1 MLRFSYK
8 QCTVLGSPNLHVFGL
23 NLETGN
29 WNFGTRYE
37 AVKTLRLSLSLCYT
51 PHFLALLHVH
61 TSWFCIFLFPL
72 HIFFCFFSFPLP
84 LYFLHSPPPSGPVEP
99 SSVCGGVS
107 PVPPVLSLSRSIKR
121 RRTHAGCLKSP
132 PTLPYGWWTGRC
144 SNRTTLS
151 RQEELPSHL
160 LLYPCHWFPLQP
172 WRLVSTVLSFVD
184 LCSRT

>member
-1 MLRFSYK
+1 MYSSRFTWPACFWTQSRELKY
-8 QCTVLGSPNLHVFGL
+8 
-23 NLETGN
+23 
-29 WNFGTRYE
+29 WNSIWSC
-37 AVKTLRLSLSLCYT
+37 KDLL
-51 PHFLALLHVH
+51 FLFVALLHSPFLLSASH
-61 TSWFCIFLFPL
+61 THQLILYILYSAA
-72 HIFFCFFSFPLP
+72 FFFFFSV
-84 LYFLHSPPPSGPVEP
+84 FLSLFISYIFSPPSGPVEL

-160 LLYPCHWFPLQP
+160 LLYPCH
-172 WRLVSTVLSFVD
+172 
-184 LCSRT
+184 